1 MTAPPRQPQF
11 RCHGRK
17 ATNYGGMIH
26 RVWTLN
32 NHTAAI
38 FLLTRWVDGARRAIL
53 MIVRAMNTATF
64 HSRLGVLGLSLRRF
78 AAMTGVQYET
88 ARHWGVVRHGHP
100 QEFPRWV
107 PLMLEMMDPSVSRKP
122 PNEAVYGHGRDQTT
136 QGIILPSLDD
146 PAATLADSRDRSI
159 SRRRYTAKDG
169 LDDAD

>member
-1 MTAPPRQPQF
+1 MCCNTDELD
-11 RCHGRK
+11 
-17 ATNYGGMIH
+17 YSGMIL
-26 RVWTLN
+26 RRAVTLN
-32 NHTAAI
+32 YLKVAI
-38 FLLTRWVDGARRAIL
+38 FLLTGWANGARCAPFDDCSSHEHSDFSLPPRCPRS
-53 MIVRAMNTATF
+53 IV
-64 HSRLGVLGLSLRRF
+64 RRF
-78 AAMTGVQYET
+78 AAMTGVQYEM

-136 QGIILPSLDD
+136 QGIILASLDD